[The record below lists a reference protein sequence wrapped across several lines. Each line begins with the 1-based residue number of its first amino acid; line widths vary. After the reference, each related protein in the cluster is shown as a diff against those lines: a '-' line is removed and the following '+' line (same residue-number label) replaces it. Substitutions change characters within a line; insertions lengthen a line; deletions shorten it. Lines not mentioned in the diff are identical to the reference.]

1 MDHVG
6 SVNNAATIISTLHRC
21 EKQLRKAAAAH
32 AGTPQESAAP
42 ASPFLAPCATFWSGK
57 IRQYRLTHRAQ
68 RVLAETR
75 EEHGLT
81 AHPRHRHLPQQHG
94 HPVATWAGTTPPRRW
109 QPHSRGQPMKSS
121 GSTTSPFASA
131 PISAPIWRPGTSDAS
146 DQLSL
151 PEVEEPTLAGL
162 MFNEALP
169 DRLAI
174 ATLSARLDDR
184 VGPCAA
190 RRGPCR
196 PRPGGRSAGRE
207 HLAGGEI
214 DALHTAVPRRP
225 ACRTGASPRSHHV
238 RNSRSSKA
246 TATRSFGTG

>member
-1 MDHVG
+1 MQFKTPKHMPDSRTLGSVRGPPAKAVPTAIRERVGLSATVGNPAAELLDWLESSHGERPAVVTAPDAAATATPPPGDIELDHVG

-109 QPHSRGQPMKSS
+109 QPHSRG
-121 GSTTSPFASA
+121 
-131 PISAPIWRPGTSDAS
+131 
-146 DQLSL
+146 
-151 PEVEEPTLAGL
+151 
-162 MFNEALP
+162 
-169 DRLAI
+169 
-174 ATLSARLDDR
+174 
-184 VGPCAA
+184 
-190 RRGPCR
+190 
-196 PRPGGRSAGRE
+196 
-207 HLAGGEI
+207 
-214 DALHTAVPRRP
+214 
-225 ACRTGASPRSHHV
+225 
-238 RNSRSSKA
+238 
-246 TATRSFGTG
+246 